1 VSDSGSDG
9 TKGPKNRKRIG
20 ETKAEGGK

>member
-1 VSDSGSDG
+1 MAEVM
-9 TKGPKNRKRIG
+9 GPKDRRIEKCIG